1 MRGMSSLTCLPAL
14 RKFSKITISFA
25 PFSTQILIPSGIEG
39 FVISKNAYSNIA
51 TLLCDLNSLTNSFTS
66 VSLDPPLILVCID
79 RMTATYPLMK
89 ESRIFSVN
97 ILSNVQESLS
107 KLFSDPGNKSSMLQG
122 LEYREE
128 VTGAPILLGVLGFLD
143 CSVEATYQWGDH
155 DIFLA
160 KVEKFG
166 LGTEADPLL
175 YYRGGYHSLR

>member
-1 MRGMSSLTCLPAL
+1 MEIARDAL
-14 RKFSKITISFA
+14 RRVLGTYATGVSIVMTKSRGTIH
-25 PFSTQILIPSGIEG
+25 G
-39 FVISKNAYSNIA
+39 
-51 TLLCDLNSLTNSFTS
+51 LTVNSFTS

-175 YYRGGYHSLR
+175 YYRGGYRSLR

>member
-1 MRGMSSLTCLPAL
+1 MEIARDAL
-14 RKFSKITISFA
+14 RRVLGTYATGVSIVMTKSRGTIH
-25 PFSTQILIPSGIEG
+25 G
-39 FVISKNAYSNIA
+39 
-51 TLLCDLNSLTNSFTS
+51 LTVNSFTS

>member
-1 MRGMSSLTCLPAL
+1 MDILILMEIARDAL
-14 RKFSKITISFA
+14 RRVLGTYATGVSIVMTKSRGTIH
-25 PFSTQILIPSGIEG
+25 G
-39 FVISKNAYSNIA
+39 
-51 TLLCDLNSLTNSFTS
+51 LTVNSFTS

>member
-1 MRGMSSLTCLPAL
+1 MEIARDALRRVLGTYATGVSIVMTKSRGMIHGLT
-14 RKFSKITISFA
+14 
-25 PFSTQILIPSGIEG
+25 
-39 FVISKNAYSNIA
+39 V
-51 TLLCDLNSLTNSFTS
+51 NSFTS